1 MEYNDKAIQ
10 EAMRL
15 AGTPAGQ
22 QLLNMLQQSNTPAL
36 QQAMQKAAAGD
47 YQQAKQAMSALLQDP
62 QIKKLLEQMGR

>member
-10 EAMRL
+10 DAMRL

-22 QLLNMLQQSNTPAL
+22 QLLNMLQRSNDPAL

-47 YQQAKQAMSALLQDP
+47 FQQAKQAISALLQDP
-62 QIKKLLEQMGR
+62 QVKKLLDQMGR

>member
-22 QLLNMLQQSNTPAL
+22 QLLNMLQQSNNPAL